1 VAGLNDEYLFRPYFR
16 TLPRPP
22 TPTPL
27 FHFTPAPYSDP
38 VISDPVISDPVISTP
53 LFFWLEPFR

>member
-1 VAGLNDEYLFRPYFR
+1 MAGLNDEYLFRPYFG

-22 TPTPL
+22 PPTPL
-27 FHFTPAPYSDP
+27 F
-38 VISDPVISDPVISTP
+38 DPVISTP